1 MRDRMAFPPRYAGME
16 GLPLSTALSAM
27 CFPRATRG
35 WKDKMIIFDSK
46 GDVSPALRG
55 DGSSAVV
62 VHGFEHLFPPRY
74 AGMEVPRSPIRRTPY
89 GFPRATRGWKGSIG
103 ISGDAVN
110 VSPALRGDGRASEAA
125 KRSSLAF
132 PPRYAGMEES
142 HSCSLSSGFRFPR
155 ATRGWKVRVLGS
167 IDRHCVSP
175 ALRGDGRVT
184 ASKISAT
191 TKFPPRYAGM
201 EVNRVGRIGFEFRFP
216 RATRGWKD
224 LRRV

>member
-1 MRDRMAFPPRYAGME
+1 MQSLFSFPRATRGWKRIASFAFGPSEVSPALRGDGRWTAALMRDRMAFPPRYAGME

-132 PPRYAGMEES
+132 PPRYAGTE
-142 HSCSLSSGFRFPR
+142 G
-155 ATRGWKVRVLGS
+155 
-167 IDRHCVSP
+167 DRLC
-175 ALRGDGRVT
+175 
-184 ASKISAT
+184 
-191 TKFPPRYAGM
+191 
-201 EVNRVGRIGFEFRFP
+201 
-216 RATRGWKD
+216 
-224 LRRV
+224 

>member
-16 GLPLSTALSAM
+16 GASRAGSPPISG
-27 CFPRATRG
+27 FPRATRG

-55 DGSSAVV
+55 DGS
-62 VHGFEHLFPPRY
+62 
-74 AGMEVPRSPIRRTPY
+74 
-89 GFPRATRGWKGSIG
+89 
-103 ISGDAVN
+103 
-110 VSPALRGDGRASEAA
+110 PALPNKEDA
-125 KRSSLAF
+125 LWF

-155 ATRGWKVRVLGS
+155 ATRGRKATAFAEYL
-167 IDRHCVSP
+167 IALVSP

>member
-1 MRDRMAFPPRYAGME
+1 MAMDIQFPPRYAGME
-16 GLPLSTALSAM
+16 GGTGLVGRPRLG
-27 CFPRATRG
+27 FPRATRG

-155 ATRGWKVRVLGS
+155 ATRGRKATAFAEYL
-167 IDRHCVSP
+167 IALVSP
-175 ALRGDGRVT
+175 ALRGDGRCAYWVPSIVT
-184 ASKISAT
+184 V
-191 TKFPPRYAGM
+191 FPPRYAGM
-201 EVNRVGRIGFEFRFP
+201 EG
-216 RATRGWKD
+216 
-224 LRRV
+224 